1 MKFYRLFIALFVLIS
16 PMLLCSWMQ
25 PPASPVTTV
34 AGSPV
39 TNAISTPLTLFGN
52 STTIITN
59 TNVPVTNVLST
70 VVTLFGNSTTLI
82 TNPNVAVSVF
92 GNGGTITSPPG
103 VPITLYGNSTTL
115 ITNTNVPVTNVLST
129 VVTLYG
135 NSTTLIANPNVP
147 VTAYGGGGTILGGMT
162 TPVTLYGNSTTIIA
176 NTNVPVTNVLSTVV
190 TLFGNSTTLIANPNV
205 PVTTYGGGGTV
216 LSGMTTP
223 VTLYGNSTTV
233 ISNPNV
239 PVTTVQN
246 GGSTPTTMVMNAA
259 VSLTGNPTF
268 SSVTVS
274 GAVSTGTLNAA
285 GNSTLAGVVDSAA
298 LSVSGASSLVGNQFI
313 NGVET
318 TLLPFANAVFWS
330 PDMSRTNTTFNP
342 ASATAYFV
350 YIGEVMSAFTPKY
363 VRFYQSTAGTL
374 SVNEVGIFSSTSA
387 PDAANQTLTKITS
400 GTFTAGTGVIK
411 NGSAF
416 STALTVGQHIWVG
429 FNSTWSV
436 QPVLNGLADDY
447 ATGSYLTVASPTA
460 FASGTSYSG
469 VFVSTMSALTGVC
482 PDLVLTNN

>member
-1 MKFYRLFIALFVLIS
+1 MKIYRLLMALAIFTIPLF
-16 PMLLCSWMQ
+16 LCGWMQ
-25 PPASPVTTV
+25 PPASPVTTI

-39 TNAISTPLTLFGN
+39 TTVSGTPVTIVYSTVVTLYGN
-52 STTIITN
+52 STTLIAN
-59 TNVPVTNVLST
+59 TNVPVTNVLAN
-70 VVTLFGNSTTLI
+70 VVS
-82 TNPNVAVSVF
+82 
-92 GNGGTITSPPG
+92 
-103 VPITLYGNSTTL
+103 LYGGSTTL

-135 NSTTLIANPNVP
+135 NSTTL
-147 VTAYGGGGTILGGMT
+147 VT
-162 TPVTLYGNSTTIIA
+162 
-176 NTNVPVTNVLSTVV
+176 
-190 TLFGNSTTLIANPNV
+190 
-205 PVTTYGGGGTV
+205 
-216 LSGMTTP
+216 
-223 VTLYGNSTTV
+223 
-233 ISNPNV
+233 NPNV

-246 GGSTPTTMVMNAA
+246 GGTTPTTMVMNAA

>member
-1 MKFYRLFIALFVLIS
+1 
-16 PMLLCSWMQ
+16 
-25 PPASPVTTV
+25 
-34 AGSPV
+34 
-39 TNAISTPLTLFGN
+39 
-52 STTIITN
+52 
-59 TNVPVTNVLST
+59 
-70 VVTLFGNSTTLI
+70 
-82 TNPNVAVSVF
+82 
-92 GNGGTITSPPG
+92 
-103 VPITLYGNSTTL
+103 
-115 ITNTNVPVTNVLST
+115 

-460 FASGTSYSG
+460 FASGTSYLG

>member
-1 MKFYRLFIALFVLIS
+1 
-16 PMLLCSWMQ
+16 MQ
-25 PPASPVTTV
+25 PPASPVTTI

-39 TNAISTPLTLFGN
+39 TTVSGTPVTIVYSTVVTLYGN
-52 STTIITN
+52 STTLIAN
-59 TNVPVTNVLST
+59 TNVPVTNVLAN
-70 VVTLFGNSTTLI
+70 VVS
-82 TNPNVAVSVF
+82 
-92 GNGGTITSPPG
+92 
-103 VPITLYGNSTTL
+103 LYGGSTTL

-135 NSTTLIANPNVP
+135 NSTTLI
-147 VTAYGGGGTILGGMT
+147 T
-162 TPVTLYGNSTTIIA
+162 
-176 NTNVPVTNVLSTVV
+176 
-190 TLFGNSTTLIANPNV
+190 
-205 PVTTYGGGGTV
+205 
-216 LSGMTTP
+216 
-223 VTLYGNSTTV
+223 
-233 ISNPNV
+233 NPNV

-268 SSVTVS
+268 SSVTVSGAVSTGTLNAAGNSTLAGIAGSSLTISGAVSTGTLNATGSSTLAAVSASGLTVS

>member
-1 MKFYRLFIALFVLIS
+1 
-16 PMLLCSWMQ
+16 
-25 PPASPVTTV
+25 
-34 AGSPV
+34 
-39 TNAISTPLTLFGN
+39 
-52 STTIITN
+52 
-59 TNVPVTNVLST
+59 
-70 VVTLFGNSTTLI
+70 
-82 TNPNVAVSVF
+82 
-92 GNGGTITSPPG
+92 
-103 VPITLYGNSTTL
+103 
-115 ITNTNVPVTNVLST
+115 
-129 VVTLYG
+129 
-135 NSTTLIANPNVP
+135 
-147 VTAYGGGGTILGGMT
+147 
-162 TPVTLYGNSTTIIA
+162 
-176 NTNVPVTNVLSTVV
+176 
-190 TLFGNSTTLIANPNV
+190 
-205 PVTTYGGGGTV
+205 
-216 LSGMTTP
+216 
-223 VTLYGNSTTV
+223 
-233 ISNPNV
+233 
-239 PVTTVQN
+239 
-246 GGSTPTTMVMNAA
+246 
-259 VSLTGNPTF
+259 
-268 SSVTVS
+268 
-274 GAVSTGTLNAA
+274 
-285 GNSTLAGVVDSAA
+285 
-298 LSVSGASSLVGNQFI
+298 
-313 NGVET
+313 
-318 TLLPFANAVFWS
+318 
-330 PDMSRTNTTFNP
+330 MSRTNTTFNP

>member
-25 PPASPVTTV
+25 PPASPVTTI

-39 TNAISTPLTLFGN
+39 TTVSGTPVTIVYSTVVTLYGN
-52 STTIITN
+52 STTLIAN
-59 TNVPVTNVLST
+59 TNVPVTNVLAN
-70 VVTLFGNSTTLI
+70 VVS
-82 TNPNVAVSVF
+82 
-92 GNGGTITSPPG
+92 
-103 VPITLYGNSTTL
+103 LYGGSTTL
-115 ITNTNVPVTNVLST
+115 ITNTNVPVSNVLST

-135 NSTTLIANPNVP
+135 NSTTL
-147 VTAYGGGGTILGGMT
+147 VT
-162 TPVTLYGNSTTIIA
+162 
-176 NTNVPVTNVLSTVV
+176 
-190 TLFGNSTTLIANPNV
+190 NPNV
-205 PVTTYGGGGTV
+205 PVTTYSNGGTINDNINTPMTINGGTV
-216 LSGMTTP
+216 P
-223 VTLYGNSTTV
+223 VT
-233 ISNPNV
+233 
-239 PVTTVQN
+239 
-246 GGSTPTTMVMNAA
+246 MVLNAP

-268 SSVTVS
+268 SSVTVSGAVSTGTLNAAGNSTFAGIAGSSLTISGAVSTGTLNATGSSTLAAVSASGLTVS

-318 TLLPFANAVFWS
+318 TLLPFANAVFW
-330 PDMSRTNTTFNP
+330 PQDMSRTNTTFNP